1 MPCSDGRATHHVRRA
16 GAIHGLRKGGM
27 RGLAR
32 AAGAGLLLVA
42 LLAPAGPA
50 RAQDDPAVQRG
61 VPAEATAANAVLA
74 RERAIANAQ
83 RLAYQRYA
91 AATGA
96 NPNASPAQIE
106 SLVTSMVVEQERS
119 TLNGYSGR
127 YTIRFRG
134 AGTSSGGAVAAAP
147 GGVAAGAP
155 GGSGIGAVPPLGGP
169 VAPAAPPPNASPLPP
184 GVPPV
189 MPLTAYLDAG
199 TRFFS
204 FAEYLALRQRLL
216 AQPAVGS
223 VEVLAIS
230 VEGAR
235 LRIGLRSPPAV
246 AAPEL
251 AQGGILLQPA
261 QPPAANGL
269 PVPTTGP
276 TWRVGLAGGA

>member
-1 MPCSDGRATHHVRRA
+1 MRAVIA
-16 GAIHGLRKGGM
+16 
-27 RGLAR
+27 GLA
-32 AAGAGLLLVA
+32 LA
-42 LLAPAGPA
+42 LLAPAAPA

-96 NPNASPAQIE
+96 NPNASASQIE

-134 AGTSSGGAVAAAP
+134 AGSSGAAVAAAP
-147 GGVAAGAP
+147 AAPPGAGGA
-155 GGSGIGAVPPLGGP
+155 IPPLGGP
-169 VAPAAPPPNASPLPP
+169 APAAPAALPP
-184 GVPPV
+184 GVPPI

-199 TRFFS
+199 TNFAS
-204 FAEYLALRQRLL
+204 FAEWLALRQRLL
-216 AQPAVGS
+216 AQPAIGS
-223 VEVLAIS
+223 VQILAIS

-251 AQGGILLQPA
+251 ARGGILLQPTQA
-261 QPPAANGL
+261 PAANGL
-269 PVPTTGP
+269 PVPTSGP
-276 TWRVGLAGGA
+276 SWRVGLAGGA

>member
-1 MPCSDGRATHHVRRA
+1 MH
-16 GAIHGLRKGGM
+16 GARVPGLRAS
-27 RGLAR
+27 GLAS
-32 AAGAGLLLVA
+32 GLVLARMALVGVTLVGMA
-42 LLAPAGPA
+42 MLCGAPAL
-50 RAQDDPAVQRG
+50 AQDDPAVQRG

-96 NPNASPAQIE
+96 NPNASASQIE

-134 AGTSSGGAVAAAP
+134 AGTSSSGAMAGGAP
-147 GGVAAGAP
+147 P
-155 GGSGIGAVPPLGGP
+155 GGSLGTAVPPLGGA
-169 VAPAAPPPNASPLPP
+169 VAPAPAPAAVPPGLPP
-184 GVPPV
+184 VL
-189 MPLTAYLDAG
+189 PLTAYLDAG
-199 TRFFS
+199 ARFSS
-204 FAEYLALRQRLL
+204 FGEWLALRQRLL

-223 VEVLAIS
+223 LDVLAIS
-230 VEGAR
+230 VDGAR

-251 AQGGILLQPA
+251 AQGGIYLAPS

-276 TWRVGLAGGA
+276 GWRVGLAGGT

>member
-1 MPCSDGRATHHVRRA
+1 MRSWNGRATHHVPGA
-16 GAIHGLRKGGM
+16 GAIRRAPGTRM
-27 RGLAR
+27 RIGVQRALA
-32 AAGAGLLLVA
+32 ALALVA
-42 LLAPAGPA
+42 LLAPAAPS

-96 NPNASPAQIE
+96 NPNASASQIE

-134 AGTSSGGAVAAAP
+134 AGTNSGGSVPAAASSGG
-147 GGVAAGAP
+147 
-155 GGSGIGAVPPLGGP
+155 SVPPLGGP
-169 VAPAAPPPNASPLPP
+169 ASTSAPASLPP
-184 GVPPV
+184 GVAPV
-189 MPLTAYLDAG
+189 MPLTAYLEAG
-199 TRFFS
+199 TRFGS

-216 AQPAVGS
+216 AQPSVGS
-223 VEVLAIS
+223 VDVLAIA
-230 VEGAR
+230 VDGAR

-251 AQGGILLQPA
+251 AQGGILLAPS

-269 PVPTTGP
+269 PVPSAGP
-276 TWRVGLAGGA
+276 AWRVGLAGGA

>member
-1 MPCSDGRATHHVRRA
+1 MPSSDGRGTHHVRRA
-16 GAIHGLRKGGM
+16 GAIRRGRK
-27 RGLAR
+27 AAIR
-32 AAGAGLLLVA
+32 ASIRACAAAA
-42 LLAPAGPA
+42 LLALAALQAPA

-61 VPAEATAANAVLA
+61 VPAEAIAANAVLA

-134 AGTSSGGAVAAAP
+134 AGTSSSGAMAGSVPSGGGAGTAMPPLGGAVAPAAAP
-147 GGVAAGAP
+147 
-155 GGSGIGAVPPLGGP
+155 GAVPPG
-169 VAPAAPPPNASPLPP
+169 LPP
-184 GVPPV
+184 TL
-189 MPLTAYLDAG
+189 PLTAYLDAG
-199 TRFFS
+199 ARFSS
-204 FAEYLALRQRLL
+204 FGEWLALRQRLL

-223 VEVLAIS
+223 LDVMAIS
-230 VEGAR
+230 VDGAR

-251 AQGGILLQPA
+251 AQGGILLAPS

-269 PVPTTGP
+269 PAPTTGP
-276 TWRVGLAGGA
+276 GWRVGLAGGT